1 MTTYAIETHNV
12 VKHFKNKKAVN
23 GISLQVK
30 EGEIFAIL
38 GPNGAGKST
47 FLKMITTL
55 APLTSGNATIFGYDV
70 QKQASKV
77 RQLIGL
83 TGQYASV
90 DEELS
95 GWQNLMVFARLN
107 GLDKG
112 TAVARSTEL
121 LEQFSLTE
129 AKDRPIKEFSGGMR
143 RRLDLVVSLITKPK
157 LVFLDEPTTG
167 LDPRTR
173 GEMWDMIRD
182 LVKSGSTILLT
193 TQYLEEADQ
202 LADHIA
208 VIDRGVIVAQ
218 GTADELKA
226 QIGDT
231 YFEVELEDANLMGV
245 ASDVIRQT
253 TGAQPVALPEMTTLS
268 VAISDTHAMLD
279 ILVALKD
286 EGINVGQFGVRKPS
300 LDEVFLKLT
309 GAK

>member
-55 APLTSGNATIFGYDV
+55 APLTSGNATIFGYDI

-143 RRLDLVVSLITKPK
+143 RRLDLAVSLITKPK

-173 GEMWDMIRD
+173 GEMWDTIRD

-245 ASDVIRQT
+245 ASDVIRQI

>member
-1 MTTYAIETHNV
+1 MTTYAIEAHNV

-143 RRLDLVVSLITKPK
+143 RRLDLAVSLITKPK

-173 GEMWDMIRD
+173 GEMWDTIRD

>member
-143 RRLDLVVSLITKPK
+143 RRLDLAVSLITKPK

-173 GEMWDMIRD
+173 GEMWDTIRD

-202 LADHIA
+202 LADNIA

-245 ASDVIRQT
+245 TSDVIRQT